1 MPMTRD
7 IAGQVMRDD
16 RYPLPIFVFLMS
28 LLGFAVG
35 GALLG
40 DPRLQRVL
48 PAGAIAGLMLVHLV
62 LHWQSPRVVG
72 RERTWLQYALAQ
84 GGLGIALTFA
94 TGSPSVW
101 AVAFTWLLGEAAGML
116 DKARI
121 AGLTLAVYGLLG
133 IAALFAITTTATALS
148 WLGAVLPTALFVGLV
163 VVLYKRQVEARE
175 HAQRLVQELE
185 GANRQIAAYAEHVE
199 ELTLTNERQR
209 MARELHDTLSQDV
222 AGLVL
227 QLEAANAHLSAG
239 RGERAQAIV
248 EQAMARARSTLRDA
262 RAAIDDLRARDSR
275 VRLSERLEALV
286 RRFRAE
292 SEVACE
298 LVVDLGTWDA
308 ALPAAHQEQLDRLV
322 SEALA
327 NVRKHAR
334 ATWVDVQVQAKA
346 DTLTLRVADDGA
358 GFEANAVPHT
368 GHYGLY
374 GLRERARLLGGTL
387 RIESTPGAGTTIT
400 LEMPLASPAFPHEH
414 TRAEVER

>member
-1 MPMTRD
+1 
-7 IAGQVMRDD
+7 
-16 RYPLPIFVFLMS
+16 
-28 LLGFAVG
+28 
-35 GALLG
+35 
-40 DPRLQRVL
+40 
-48 PAGAIAGLMLVHLV
+48 
-62 LHWQSPRVVG
+62 
-72 RERTWLQYALAQ
+72 
-84 GGLGIALTFA
+84 
-94 TGSPSVW
+94 
-101 AVAFTWLLGEAAGML
+101 
-116 DKARI
+116 
-121 AGLTLAVYGLLG
+121 
-133 IAALFAITTTATALS
+133 
-148 WLGAVLPTALFVGLV
+148 
-163 VVLYKRQVEARE
+163 
-175 HAQRLVQELE
+175 VQELE
-185 GANRQIAAYAEHVE
+185 DANRQIAAYAEHVE

-239 RGERAQAIV
+239 RDERAQAIV

-308 ALPAAHQEQLDRLV
+308 ALLAAHQEQLDRLV

-334 ATWVDVQVQAKA
+334 ATRVDVQVQAKA

-358 GFEANAVPHT
+358 GFEANAVPQT
-368 GHYGLY
+368 GHYGLH

-387 RIESTPGAGTTIT
+387 RIESAPGAGTTIT
-400 LEMPLASPAFPHEH
+400 LEMPLASPAFPHED
-414 TRAEVER
+414 TRAEVQR